1 MLNVMNDVSRITG
14 NPIDDIWVYLCNLAR
29 LRFQFITC
37 LCLATIPCQIFAGQ
51 ILELTAV
58 VVDMTGV

>member
-1 MLNVMNDVSRITG
+1 MLSIMNDVSRITG

-37 LCLATIPCQIFAGQ
+37 LCFATVQVLAGQ
-51 ILELTAV
+51 PAELTAA

>member
-1 MLNVMNDVSRITG
+1 MLSIMIEVNRIARS
-14 NPIDDIWVYLCNLAR
+14 PIHIWLYLCHLAR
-29 LRFQFITC
+29 LLFQFITC